1 MLIPLVSTQTVMRC
15 WADAAENNH
24 QLLGPVNVFMA
35 NVDTEL
41 AIQFKMGDR
50 KAFSMLVDLYQKPI
64 FNTVYRI
71 MHNPEDAADIT
82 QIAFV
87 KAYERIESYDPS
99 YRFFN
104 WLYKIAV
111 NEAINMI
118 NRRKRRR
125 DFEYDPPNK
134 LATPDE
140 DYALTEMSSVLH
152 SALATMTLDHRTVI
166 VLKHLLLLSYSDI
179 AGILEIPE
187 KTVKSRLFTARH
199 VLKQQLVQQGYSG

>member
-1 MLIPLVSTQTVMRC
+1 
-15 WADAAENNH
+15 
-24 QLLGPVNVFMA
+24 MA

-152 SALATMTLDHRTVI
+152 SALATMTFDHRTVI
-166 VLKHLLLLSYSDI
+166 VLKHLLLLSYREIAVILDI
-179 AGILEIPE
+179 PVPFYRIIVGRVYRQRPADYRKL
-187 KTVKSRLFTARH
+187 
-199 VLKQQLVQQGYSG
+199 QG